1 MSTEKQGAAA
11 AAVIERER
19 LAFNKTHAAWILVQN
34 QFEPF
39 GDGKPSQESIE
50 IYYAAESDWKVTKA
64 EVEGL
69 ALDPR
74 GNAC

>member
-1 MSTEKQGAAA
+1 MSTEKRVEAA

-39 GDGKPSQESIE
+39 GDGKPSQESID

-64 EVEGL
+64 EVEGM